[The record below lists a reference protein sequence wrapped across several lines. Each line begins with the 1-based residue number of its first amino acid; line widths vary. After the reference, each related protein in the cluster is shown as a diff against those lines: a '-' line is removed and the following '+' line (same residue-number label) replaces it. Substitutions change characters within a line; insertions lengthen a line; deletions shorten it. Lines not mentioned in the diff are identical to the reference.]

1 MYLGAPD
8 CARQHCNDNL
18 PCACCKTDIRGG
30 RKGRTRGHHIVDQDD
45 LPTSDEAAPVWAKCH
60 SSCLIT
66 EPRLRIES
74 ILHRSR
80 ASSNKSVRDSA
91 KIEPLA
97 KGPDDFGRLV
107 IASPQK
113 AGPVNRDRHNHGI
126 RAKERRY
133 LVRQPACRCSG
144 QIGPVTM
151 LQGKNESPACI
162 TIDKRRASLC
172 PWTNDLAT
180 LVAMVGDAVALTRK
194 GCPAGVAGVTV
205 NELNAPPARRAKRA
219 RTLHDF
225 PAESALIRVER
236 GNCPL

>member
-1 MYLGAPD
+1 M
-8 CARQHCNDNL
+8 
-18 PCACCKTDIRGG
+18 
-30 RKGRTRGHHIVDQDD
+30 
-45 LPTSDEAAPVWAKCH
+45 PTSDEAAPVWAKYH

-80 ASSNKSVRDSA
+80 ASSQNSVRDSG

-107 IASPQK
+107 VASPQK
-113 AGPVNRDRHNHGI
+113 AGPVNRDGHNHGI
-126 RAKERRY
+126 RVKETRH

-144 QIGPVTM
+144 EIGPVAM
-151 LQGKNESPACI
+151 FQGKNEPPACI
-162 TIDKRRASLC
+162 TINERRSTPR
-172 PWTNDLAT
+172 PWTIDLAA
-180 LVAMVGDAVALTRK
+180 LVAMIRDAVALTRK
-194 GCPAGVAGVTV
+194 GCPAGVAGVAV

-219 RTLHDF
+219 RTLYDF
-225 PAESALIRVER
+225 PAESALIGVER